1 MDRDGAQRYPTVCPP
16 PPVRLKVA
24 ADLAS
29 GLPYSRYGKRG
40 TFPCVTLVA

>member
-1 MDRDGAQRYPTVCPP
+1 MDRDGAQRYPTVLPF

-29 GLPYSRYGKRG
+29 GLPYSHNGKRSTLG
-40 TFPCVTLVA
+40 GVTLVT